1 MGRCI
6 DNRRYEG
13 GRRLSFGGELLYL
26 FCFSEYCLAITHL
39 KSTVRCMILSFADK
53 QAEKLWQGKRNRF
66 PSDLQDRIANKLSVL
81 NAATV
86 LDELRVP
93 PSNQLEAL
101 RGNRNGQHSI
111 RINQQW
117 RICFRWD
124 NGNVHEVEVT
134 DYH

>member
-1 MGRCI
+1 
-6 DNRRYEG
+6 
-13 GRRLSFGGELLYL
+13 
-26 FCFSEYCLAITHL
+26 
-39 KSTVRCMILSFADK
+39 MILSFADK